1 MKFPELVEIVGDEP
15 LFETG
20 LLLAGNTGTADL
32 HRQLSRW
39 TRSGKLLQL
48 RKGLYVL
55 APPFRK
61 IKPHPFVVANRLVQ
75 GSYVSTQS
83 ALAFYGMI
91 PEHVPGTTSVTTR
104 RPGRR
109 ETPLGNFQFQHVR
122 PAFFFAYRRTD
133 LPDGQSAFVATPEKA
148 LLDLIHLQPGA
159 EALDYLKA
167 LRLQQ
172 LEQINAKAL
181 QRIVDILGKPKL
193 ARAAARILE
202 LASEEDGGYEAL

>member
-1 MKFPELVEIVGDEP
+1 MADDAV
-15 LFETG
+15 FETG
-20 LLLAGNTGTADL
+20 LLLAGDIETADL
-32 HRQLSRW
+32 QRQLSRW

-48 RKGLYVL
+48 RKGLYAL

-61 IKPHPFVVANRLVQ
+61 IKPHPFTVANRLVQ
-75 GSYVSTQS
+75 GSYVSAQS

-91 PEHVPGTTSVTTR
+91 PEHVPVTTSVTTR
-104 RPGRR
+104 RPGRW

-133 LPDGQSAFVATPEKA
+133 LPDGQRAFVATPEKA

-159 EALDYLKA
+159 DGMDYLKG

-172 LEQINAKAL
+172 LDQLDAKAL
-181 QRIVDILGKPKL
+181 QRIVDTIGKPKL
-193 ARAAARILE
+193 ARAAKSAHGSSRFGPARLPHVRC
-202 LASEEDGGYEAL
+202 LSR